1 MMMREWWSS
10 FKSGFG
16 TKAVEAMERP
26 LEENPVDRVIV
37 DKLPGTENEQ
47 VNKVY
52 EARWVWYHT
61 LLALELFFTNIF
73 LFILIIITLVK

>member
-1 MMMREWWSS
+1 MREWWSS

-26 LEENPVDRVIV
+26 LEENPVDRIIV
-37 DKLPGTENEQ
+37 DKLPGTENEE

-73 LFILIIITLVK
+73 LFILIVITLVK